1 VVHERPIAEERER
14 DPGALPFAHS
24 SPTTSIMSHSKPDAG
39 RCGCACGRAH
49 PVDVLSQEHQT
60 ILSVLGAMDAEL
72 RQLHGGAAIRA
83 PFWLSVFDFVEH
95 YADQCHHGKEEQLLF
110 AELERCG
117 LPAQHGPTA
126 CMRAEHEQ
134 GRQRRKQMEQALQAG
149 DGKALASA
157 AGGYV
162 TLMREHIDKEDRVLF
177 PMAKSMLDHAA
188 VARLRAGFER
198 VEHVDM
204 GEGAHC
210 RYEELARSLTADRS
224 LAS

>member
-1 VVHERPIAEERER
+1 
-14 DPGALPFAHS
+14 
-24 SPTTSIMSHSKPDAG
+24 MSHSKPDEG

-72 RQLHGGAAIRA
+72 QQLHGGVAIRA
-83 PFWLSVFDFVEH
+83 PFWQSVFDFLEH
-95 YADQCHHGKEEQLLF
+95 YADRCHHGKEEQLLF
-110 AELERCG
+110 VELERAG
-117 LPAQHGPTA
+117 LPANHGPTA
-126 CMRAEHEQ
+126 CMRSEHEQ
-134 GRQRRKQMEQALQAG
+134 GRQSRKQMVHALQAR

-162 TLMREHIDKEDRVLF
+162 TLLREHIAKEDQVLF

-188 VARLRAGFER
+188 VERLRAGFLR

-204 GEGAHC
+204 GEGAHG

-224 LAS
+224 LAGKR